1 MKAMKK
7 EKLFTR
13 NFTLLI
19 LGQVSSL
26 TGNYTLK
33 FALSMYVLEQTGSA
47 SIFAGMLS
55 AALLPTVLLSPF
67 GGILA
72 DRANRKHIM
81 VALDAL
87 SGLSVLA
94 VGLLLP
100 LGRELWV
107 IGALL
112 VLLSVLAAFESPT
125 VQACVPQ
132 MVSPQNLVQGNAV
145 VSQVSAVTSL
155 VTPFLG
161 SLFYTAFG
169 IGPVFAAA
177 VACFWLTALLECMIR
192 LEYQKPP
199 RTAGIGAIVR
209 EDLAVSAHFLRREQ
223 PDILKLLLLAALAG
237 MFVSGT
243 AVVGFPYLVRTVL
256 GLSATYY
263 GAAESA
269 MGAAAILGSLCAGLL
284 GKKLRVRDMAA
295 IFLSF
300 GLSLFPIGFS
310 FLLPVGRMARY
321 GVLLF
326 FFCVCQLGVCIFST
340 YAITLIQQRTPEQ
353 LMGKVMSC
361 VFTLSMCAQPVG
373 QVVYGALFDCFSDSV
388 YWVLIPTGMLIC
400 LIAVA
405 SRGFLKRMAAAE
417 KNKKDICKS
426 RCPFSD
432 GGDDRDRTDD
442 LLNAIQT
449 RSQLSYTPIFTCRA
463 AGPAT
468 QRRILYPP
476 LPHLSSIF
484 FLFFWPL
491 LQRGRGRSLFLTVRA
506 WRALSSPSP
515 RSPEYGSGTGRS
527 VKNSPGSVPGTP
539 PPARDGTSG

>member
-177 VACFWLTALLECMIR
+177 VVCFWLTALLECMIH

-284 GKKLRVRDMAA
+284 GKKLRVRDLSA

-300 GLSLFPIGFS
+300 GLSLFPIGLS
-310 FLLPVGRMARY
+310 FLLPVGTMARY

-373 QVVYGALFDCFSDSV
+373 QMVYGALFDCFSDRV

-405 SRGFLKRMAAAE
+405 SRGFLKRMEAAE
-417 KNKKDICKS
+417 
-426 RCPFSD
+426 
-432 GGDDRDRTDD
+432 
-442 LLNAIQT
+442 
-449 RSQLSYTPIFTCRA
+449 
-463 AGPAT
+463 
-468 QRRILYPP
+468 
-476 LPHLSSIF
+476 
-484 FLFFWPL
+484 
-491 LQRGRGRSLFLTVRA
+491 
-506 WRALSSPSP
+506 
-515 RSPEYGSGTGRS
+515 
-527 VKNSPGSVPGTP
+527 
-539 PPARDGTSG
+539 

>member
-94 VGLLLP
+94 AGLLLP

-107 IGALL
+107 IGTLL

-177 VACFWLTALLECMIR
+177 VVCFWLTALLECMIH

-300 GLSLFPIGFS
+300 GLSLFPIGLS

-340 YAITLIQQRTPEQ
+340 YAITLIQQRTPKQ

-388 YWVLIPTGMLIC
+388 YWVLIPTGVLIC

-405 SRGFLKRMAAAE
+405 SRGFLKRMEAAE
-417 KNKKDICKS
+417 
-426 RCPFSD
+426 
-432 GGDDRDRTDD
+432 
-442 LLNAIQT
+442 
-449 RSQLSYTPIFTCRA
+449 
-463 AGPAT
+463 
-468 QRRILYPP
+468 
-476 LPHLSSIF
+476 
-484 FLFFWPL
+484 
-491 LQRGRGRSLFLTVRA
+491 
-506 WRALSSPSP
+506 
-515 RSPEYGSGTGRS
+515 
-527 VKNSPGSVPGTP
+527 
-539 PPARDGTSG
+539 

>member
-94 VGLLLP
+94 AGLLLP

-177 VACFWLTALLECMIR
+177 VVCFWMTALLECMIH

-284 GKKLRVRDMAA
+284 GKKLRVRDLAA

-340 YAITLIQQRTPEQ
+340 YAITLIQQRTPKQ

-388 YWVLIPTGMLIC
+388 YWVLIPTGVLIC

-405 SRGFLKRMAAAE
+405 SRGFLKRMEAAE
-417 KNKKDICKS
+417 
-426 RCPFSD
+426 
-432 GGDDRDRTDD
+432 
-442 LLNAIQT
+442 
-449 RSQLSYTPIFTCRA
+449 
-463 AGPAT
+463 
-468 QRRILYPP
+468 
-476 LPHLSSIF
+476 
-484 FLFFWPL
+484 
-491 LQRGRGRSLFLTVRA
+491 
-506 WRALSSPSP
+506 
-515 RSPEYGSGTGRS
+515 
-527 VKNSPGSVPGTP
+527 
-539 PPARDGTSG
+539 

>member
-94 VGLLLP
+94 AGLLLP

-155 VTPFLG
+155 VTPFWG

-269 MGAAAILGSLCAGLL
+269 MGAAAILGSLCAGLM
-284 GKKLRVRDMAA
+284 GKKLRVRDLSA

-300 GLSLFPIGFS
+300 GLSLFPIGLS

-405 SRGFLKRMAAAE
+405 SRGFLKRMEAAE
-417 KNKKDICKS
+417 
-426 RCPFSD
+426 
-432 GGDDRDRTDD
+432 
-442 LLNAIQT
+442 
-449 RSQLSYTPIFTCRA
+449 
-463 AGPAT
+463 
-468 QRRILYPP
+468 
-476 LPHLSSIF
+476 
-484 FLFFWPL
+484 
-491 LQRGRGRSLFLTVRA
+491 
-506 WRALSSPSP
+506 
-515 RSPEYGSGTGRS
+515 
-527 VKNSPGSVPGTP
+527 
-539 PPARDGTSG
+539 

>member
-94 VGLLLP
+94 AGLLLP

-209 EDLAVSAHFLRREQ
+209 EDLALSAHFLRREQ

-256 GLSATYY
+256 GPSATYY
-263 GAAESA
+263 GAAETA

-300 GLSLFPIGFS
+300 GLSLFPIGLS

-373 QVVYGALFDCFSDSV
+373 QLVYGALFDCFSDSV

-405 SRGFLKRMAAAE
+405 SRGFLKRMEAAE
-417 KNKKDICKS
+417 
-426 RCPFSD
+426 
-432 GGDDRDRTDD
+432 
-442 LLNAIQT
+442 
-449 RSQLSYTPIFTCRA
+449 
-463 AGPAT
+463 
-468 QRRILYPP
+468 
-476 LPHLSSIF
+476 
-484 FLFFWPL
+484 
-491 LQRGRGRSLFLTVRA
+491 
-506 WRALSSPSP
+506 
-515 RSPEYGSGTGRS
+515 
-527 VKNSPGSVPGTP
+527 
-539 PPARDGTSG
+539 

>member
-26 TGNYTLK
+26 TGNYILK

-94 VGLLLP
+94 AGLLLP

-132 MVSPQNLVQGNAV
+132 MVSPQNLVQGNVV

-177 VACFWLTALLECMIR
+177 VVCFWLTALLECMIH

-284 GKKLRVRDMAA
+284 GKKLRVRDLSA

-300 GLSLFPIGFS
+300 GLSLFPIGLS

-340 YAITLIQQRTPEQ
+340 YAITLIQQRTPKQ

-405 SRGFLKRMAAAE
+405 SRGFLKRMEAAE
-417 KNKKDICKS
+417 
-426 RCPFSD
+426 
-432 GGDDRDRTDD
+432 
-442 LLNAIQT
+442 
-449 RSQLSYTPIFTCRA
+449 
-463 AGPAT
+463 
-468 QRRILYPP
+468 
-476 LPHLSSIF
+476 
-484 FLFFWPL
+484 
-491 LQRGRGRSLFLTVRA
+491 
-506 WRALSSPSP
+506 
-515 RSPEYGSGTGRS
+515 
-527 VKNSPGSVPGTP
+527 
-539 PPARDGTSG
+539 

>member
-94 VGLLLP
+94 AGLLLP

-177 VACFWLTALLECMIR
+177 VVCFWLTALLECMIH

-284 GKKLRVRDMAA
+284 GKKLRVRDLSA

-310 FLLPVGRMARY
+310 FLLPVGTMARY

-340 YAITLIQQRTPEQ
+340 YAITLIQQRTPKQ

-400 LIAVA
+400 LIAVV
-405 SRGFLKRMAAAE
+405 SRGFLKRMEAAE
-417 KNKKDICKS
+417 
-426 RCPFSD
+426 
-432 GGDDRDRTDD
+432 
-442 LLNAIQT
+442 
-449 RSQLSYTPIFTCRA
+449 
-463 AGPAT
+463 
-468 QRRILYPP
+468 
-476 LPHLSSIF
+476 
-484 FLFFWPL
+484 
-491 LQRGRGRSLFLTVRA
+491 
-506 WRALSSPSP
+506 
-515 RSPEYGSGTGRS
+515 
-527 VKNSPGSVPGTP
+527 
-539 PPARDGTSG
+539 

>member
-81 VALDAL
+81 VVLDAL

-94 VGLLLP
+94 AGLLLP

-155 VTPFLG
+155 ATPFLG

-177 VACFWLTALLECMIR
+177 GVCFWLTALLECMIN

-284 GKKLRVRDMAA
+284 GKKLRVRDLSA

-300 GLSLFPIGFS
+300 GLSLFPIGLS

-326 FFCVCQLGVCIFST
+326 FFCVCQLGICIFST
-340 YAITLIQQRTPEQ
+340 YAITLIQQRTPKQ

-373 QVVYGALFDCFSDSV
+373 QLVYGALFDCFSDSV

-405 SRGFLKRMAAAE
+405 SRGFLKRMEAAE
-417 KNKKDICKS
+417 
-426 RCPFSD
+426 
-432 GGDDRDRTDD
+432 
-442 LLNAIQT
+442 
-449 RSQLSYTPIFTCRA
+449 
-463 AGPAT
+463 
-468 QRRILYPP
+468 
-476 LPHLSSIF
+476 
-484 FLFFWPL
+484 
-491 LQRGRGRSLFLTVRA
+491 
-506 WRALSSPSP
+506 
-515 RSPEYGSGTGRS
+515 
-527 VKNSPGSVPGTP
+527 
-539 PPARDGTSG
+539 

>member
-94 VGLLLP
+94 AGLLLP

-155 VTPFLG
+155 VTPFWG

-177 VACFWLTALLECMIR
+177 VVCFWLTALLECMIH
-192 LEYQKPP
+192 LEHQKPP

-209 EDLAVSAHFLRREQ
+209 EDLALSAHFLRREQ

-284 GKKLRVRDMAA
+284 GKKLHVRDLSA

-310 FLLPVGRMARY
+310 FLLPVGTMARY

-373 QVVYGALFDCFSDSV
+373 QMVYGALFDCFSDSV
-388 YWVLIPTGMLIC
+388 YWVLIPTGVLIC

-405 SRGFLKRMAAAE
+405 SRGFLKRMEAAE
-417 KNKKDICKS
+417 
-426 RCPFSD
+426 
-432 GGDDRDRTDD
+432 
-442 LLNAIQT
+442 
-449 RSQLSYTPIFTCRA
+449 
-463 AGPAT
+463 
-468 QRRILYPP
+468 
-476 LPHLSSIF
+476 
-484 FLFFWPL
+484 
-491 LQRGRGRSLFLTVRA
+491 
-506 WRALSSPSP
+506 
-515 RSPEYGSGTGRS
+515 
-527 VKNSPGSVPGTP
+527 
-539 PPARDGTSG
+539 

>member
-94 VGLLLP
+94 AGLLLP

-177 VACFWLTALLECMIR
+177 VVCFWLTALLECMIH

-243 AVVGFPYLVRTVL
+243 AVVDFPYLVRTVL

-284 GKKLRVRDMAA
+284 GKKLRVRDLSA

-300 GLSLFPIGFS
+300 GLSLFPIGLS

-373 QVVYGALFDCFSDSV
+373 QMVYGALFDCFSDSV

-400 LIAVA
+400 LIAVV
-405 SRGFLKRMAAAE
+405 SRGFLKRMEAAE
-417 KNKKDICKS
+417 
-426 RCPFSD
+426 
-432 GGDDRDRTDD
+432 
-442 LLNAIQT
+442 
-449 RSQLSYTPIFTCRA
+449 
-463 AGPAT
+463 
-468 QRRILYPP
+468 
-476 LPHLSSIF
+476 
-484 FLFFWPL
+484 
-491 LQRGRGRSLFLTVRA
+491 
-506 WRALSSPSP
+506 
-515 RSPEYGSGTGRS
+515 
-527 VKNSPGSVPGTP
+527 
-539 PPARDGTSG
+539 

>member
-94 VGLLLP
+94 AGLLLP

-177 VACFWLTALLECMIR
+177 VVCFWLTALLECMIH

-209 EDLAVSAHFLRREQ
+209 EDLAVSAHFLRWEQ

-284 GKKLRVRDMAA
+284 GKKLRVRDLSA

-300 GLSLFPIGFS
+300 GLSLFPIGLS

-373 QVVYGALFDCFSDSV
+373 QLVYGALFDCFSDSV

-405 SRGFLKRMAAAE
+405 SRGFLKRMEAAE
-417 KNKKDICKS
+417 
-426 RCPFSD
+426 
-432 GGDDRDRTDD
+432 
-442 LLNAIQT
+442 
-449 RSQLSYTPIFTCRA
+449 
-463 AGPAT
+463 
-468 QRRILYPP
+468 
-476 LPHLSSIF
+476 
-484 FLFFWPL
+484 
-491 LQRGRGRSLFLTVRA
+491 
-506 WRALSSPSP
+506 
-515 RSPEYGSGTGRS
+515 
-527 VKNSPGSVPGTP
+527 
-539 PPARDGTSG
+539 

>member
-94 VGLLLP
+94 AGLLLP

-177 VACFWLTALLECMIR
+177 VACFWLTALLECMIH

-284 GKKLRVRDMAA
+284 GKKLRVRDLSA

-310 FLLPVGRMARY
+310 FLLPVGTMARY

-373 QVVYGALFDCFSDSV
+373 QMVYGALFDCFSDSV
-388 YWVLIPTGMLIC
+388 YWVLIPTGVLIC

-405 SRGFLKRMAAAE
+405 SRGFLKRMEAAE
-417 KNKKDICKS
+417 
-426 RCPFSD
+426 
-432 GGDDRDRTDD
+432 
-442 LLNAIQT
+442 
-449 RSQLSYTPIFTCRA
+449 
-463 AGPAT
+463 
-468 QRRILYPP
+468 
-476 LPHLSSIF
+476 
-484 FLFFWPL
+484 
-491 LQRGRGRSLFLTVRA
+491 
-506 WRALSSPSP
+506 
-515 RSPEYGSGTGRS
+515 
-527 VKNSPGSVPGTP
+527 
-539 PPARDGTSG
+539 

>member
-26 TGNYTLK
+26 IGNYTLK

-94 VGLLLP
+94 AGLLLP

-177 VACFWLTALLECMIR
+177 VVCFWLTALLECMIR

-340 YAITLIQQRTPEQ
+340 YAITLIQQRTPKQ

-373 QVVYGALFDCFSDSV
+373 QMVYGALFDCFSDSV

-405 SRGFLKRMAAAE
+405 SRGFLKRMEAAE
-417 KNKKDICKS
+417 
-426 RCPFSD
+426 
-432 GGDDRDRTDD
+432 
-442 LLNAIQT
+442 
-449 RSQLSYTPIFTCRA
+449 
-463 AGPAT
+463 
-468 QRRILYPP
+468 
-476 LPHLSSIF
+476 
-484 FLFFWPL
+484 
-491 LQRGRGRSLFLTVRA
+491 
-506 WRALSSPSP
+506 
-515 RSPEYGSGTGRS
+515 
-527 VKNSPGSVPGTP
+527 
-539 PPARDGTSG
+539 

>member
-94 VGLLLP
+94 AGLLLP

-177 VACFWLTALLECMIR
+177 VVCFWLTALLECMIR

-284 GKKLRVRDMAA
+284 GKKLRVRDLSA

-300 GLSLFPIGFS
+300 GLSLFPIGLS

-405 SRGFLKRMAAAE
+405 SRGFLKRMEAAE
-417 KNKKDICKS
+417 
-426 RCPFSD
+426 
-432 GGDDRDRTDD
+432 
-442 LLNAIQT
+442 
-449 RSQLSYTPIFTCRA
+449 
-463 AGPAT
+463 
-468 QRRILYPP
+468 
-476 LPHLSSIF
+476 
-484 FLFFWPL
+484 
-491 LQRGRGRSLFLTVRA
+491 
-506 WRALSSPSP
+506 
-515 RSPEYGSGTGRS
+515 
-527 VKNSPGSVPGTP
+527 
-539 PPARDGTSG
+539 

>member
-81 VALDAL
+81 VALDTL
-87 SGLSVLA
+87 SGLVVLA
-94 VGLLLP
+94 AGLLLP

-177 VACFWLTALLECMIR
+177 VVCFWLTALLECMIH

-340 YAITLIQQRTPEQ
+340 YAITLIQQRTPKQ

-388 YWVLIPTGMLIC
+388 YWVLIPTGVLIC

-405 SRGFLKRMAAAE
+405 SRGFLKRMEAAE
-417 KNKKDICKS
+417 
-426 RCPFSD
+426 
-432 GGDDRDRTDD
+432 
-442 LLNAIQT
+442 
-449 RSQLSYTPIFTCRA
+449 
-463 AGPAT
+463 
-468 QRRILYPP
+468 
-476 LPHLSSIF
+476 
-484 FLFFWPL
+484 
-491 LQRGRGRSLFLTVRA
+491 
-506 WRALSSPSP
+506 
-515 RSPEYGSGTGRS
+515 
-527 VKNSPGSVPGTP
+527 
-539 PPARDGTSG
+539 

>member
-55 AALLPTVLLSPF
+55 AALLPTVLFSPF

-94 VGLLLP
+94 AGLLLP

-155 VTPFLG
+155 ATPFLG

-177 VACFWLTALLECMIR
+177 VVCFWLTALLECMIH
-192 LEYQKPP
+192 LEHQKPP

-269 MGAAAILGSLCAGLL
+269 MGAAAILGSLCAGLM
-284 GKKLRVRDMAA
+284 GKKLRVRDLAA

-405 SRGFLKRMAAAE
+405 SRRFLKRMEAAE
-417 KNKKDICKS
+417 
-426 RCPFSD
+426 
-432 GGDDRDRTDD
+432 
-442 LLNAIQT
+442 
-449 RSQLSYTPIFTCRA
+449 
-463 AGPAT
+463 
-468 QRRILYPP
+468 
-476 LPHLSSIF
+476 
-484 FLFFWPL
+484 
-491 LQRGRGRSLFLTVRA
+491 
-506 WRALSSPSP
+506 
-515 RSPEYGSGTGRS
+515 
-527 VKNSPGSVPGTP
+527 
-539 PPARDGTSG
+539 

>member
-94 VGLLLP
+94 AGLLLP

-177 VACFWLTALLECMIR
+177 VVCFWLTALLECMIH

-269 MGAAAILGSLCAGLL
+269 MGAAAILGSLCAGLM
-284 GKKLRVRDMAA
+284 GKKLRVRDLAA

-405 SRGFLKRMAAAE
+405 SRGFLKRMEAAE
-417 KNKKDICKS
+417 
-426 RCPFSD
+426 
-432 GGDDRDRTDD
+432 
-442 LLNAIQT
+442 
-449 RSQLSYTPIFTCRA
+449 
-463 AGPAT
+463 
-468 QRRILYPP
+468 
-476 LPHLSSIF
+476 
-484 FLFFWPL
+484 
-491 LQRGRGRSLFLTVRA
+491 
-506 WRALSSPSP
+506 
-515 RSPEYGSGTGRS
+515 
-527 VKNSPGSVPGTP
+527 
-539 PPARDGTSG
+539 

>member
-94 VGLLLP
+94 AGLLLP

-177 VACFWLTALLECMIR
+177 VVCFWLTALLECMIR

-284 GKKLRVRDMAA
+284 GKKLRVRDLSA

-300 GLSLFPIGFS
+300 GLSLFPIGLS

-340 YAITLIQQRTPEQ
+340 YAITLIQQRTPKQ

-373 QVVYGALFDCFSDSV
+373 QMVYGALFDCFSDSV
-388 YWVLIPTGMLIC
+388 YWVLIPTGVLIC
-400 LIAVA
+400 LIALA
-405 SRGFLKRMAAAE
+405 SQGFLKRMEAAE
-417 KNKKDICKS
+417 
-426 RCPFSD
+426 
-432 GGDDRDRTDD
+432 
-442 LLNAIQT
+442 
-449 RSQLSYTPIFTCRA
+449 
-463 AGPAT
+463 
-468 QRRILYPP
+468 
-476 LPHLSSIF
+476 
-484 FLFFWPL
+484 
-491 LQRGRGRSLFLTVRA
+491 
-506 WRALSSPSP
+506 
-515 RSPEYGSGTGRS
+515 
-527 VKNSPGSVPGTP
+527 
-539 PPARDGTSG
+539 

>member
-81 VALDAL
+81 VALDTL
-87 SGLSVLA
+87 SGLVVLA
-94 VGLLLP
+94 AGLLLP

-177 VACFWLTALLECMIR
+177 VVCFWLTALLECMIH

-243 AVVGFPYLVRTVL
+243 AVVGFPYLVRTGL

-300 GLSLFPIGFS
+300 GLSLFPIGLS

-340 YAITLIQQRTPEQ
+340 YAITLIQQRTPKQ

-373 QVVYGALFDCFSDSV
+373 QVVYGALFDCFFDSV
-388 YWVLIPTGMLIC
+388 YWVLIPTGVLIC

-405 SRGFLKRMAAAE
+405 SRGFLKRMEAAE
-417 KNKKDICKS
+417 
-426 RCPFSD
+426 
-432 GGDDRDRTDD
+432 
-442 LLNAIQT
+442 
-449 RSQLSYTPIFTCRA
+449 
-463 AGPAT
+463 
-468 QRRILYPP
+468 
-476 LPHLSSIF
+476 
-484 FLFFWPL
+484 
-491 LQRGRGRSLFLTVRA
+491 
-506 WRALSSPSP
+506 
-515 RSPEYGSGTGRS
+515 
-527 VKNSPGSVPGTP
+527 
-539 PPARDGTSG
+539 

>member
-94 VGLLLP
+94 AGLLLP
-100 LGRELWV
+100 LGRGLWV

-155 VTPFLG
+155 ATPFLG

-177 VACFWLTALLECMIR
+177 VVCFWLTALLECMIH

-209 EDLAVSAHFLRREQ
+209 EDLAVSAHFLRWEQ

-284 GKKLRVRDMAA
+284 GKKLRVRDLSS

-300 GLSLFPIGFS
+300 GLSLFPIGLS

-373 QVVYGALFDCFSDSV
+373 QLVYGALFDCFSDSV

-405 SRGFLKRMAAAE
+405 SRGFLKRMEAAE
-417 KNKKDICKS
+417 
-426 RCPFSD
+426 
-432 GGDDRDRTDD
+432 
-442 LLNAIQT
+442 
-449 RSQLSYTPIFTCRA
+449 
-463 AGPAT
+463 
-468 QRRILYPP
+468 
-476 LPHLSSIF
+476 
-484 FLFFWPL
+484 
-491 LQRGRGRSLFLTVRA
+491 
-506 WRALSSPSP
+506 
-515 RSPEYGSGTGRS
+515 
-527 VKNSPGSVPGTP
+527 
-539 PPARDGTSG
+539 

>member
-94 VGLLLP
+94 AGLLLP

-177 VACFWLTALLECMIR
+177 VVCFWLTALLECMIH

-209 EDLAVSAHFLRREQ
+209 EDLAVSAHFLRWEQ

-284 GKKLRVRDMAA
+284 GKKLRVRDLSA

-300 GLSLFPIGFS
+300 GLSLFPIGLS

-373 QVVYGALFDCFSDSV
+373 QMVYGALFDCFSDSV
-388 YWVLIPTGMLIC
+388 YWVLIPTGVLIC

-405 SRGFLKRMAAAE
+405 SRGFLKRMEAAE
-417 KNKKDICKS
+417 
-426 RCPFSD
+426 
-432 GGDDRDRTDD
+432 
-442 LLNAIQT
+442 
-449 RSQLSYTPIFTCRA
+449 
-463 AGPAT
+463 
-468 QRRILYPP
+468 
-476 LPHLSSIF
+476 
-484 FLFFWPL
+484 
-491 LQRGRGRSLFLTVRA
+491 
-506 WRALSSPSP
+506 
-515 RSPEYGSGTGRS
+515 
-527 VKNSPGSVPGTP
+527 
-539 PPARDGTSG
+539 

>member
-94 VGLLLP
+94 AGLLLP

-177 VACFWLTALLECMIR
+177 VVCFWLTALLECMIH

-209 EDLAVSAHFLRREQ
+209 EDLALSAHFLRREQ

-340 YAITLIQQRTPEQ
+340 YAITLIQQRTPKQ

-388 YWVLIPTGMLIC
+388 YWVLIPTGVLIC

-405 SRGFLKRMAAAE
+405 SRGFLKRMEAAE
-417 KNKKDICKS
+417 
-426 RCPFSD
+426 
-432 GGDDRDRTDD
+432 
-442 LLNAIQT
+442 
-449 RSQLSYTPIFTCRA
+449 
-463 AGPAT
+463 
-468 QRRILYPP
+468 
-476 LPHLSSIF
+476 
-484 FLFFWPL
+484 
-491 LQRGRGRSLFLTVRA
+491 
-506 WRALSSPSP
+506 
-515 RSPEYGSGTGRS
+515 
-527 VKNSPGSVPGTP
+527 
-539 PPARDGTSG
+539 

>member
-13 NFTLLI
+13 NFALLI

-94 VGLLLP
+94 AGLLLP

-177 VACFWLTALLECMIR
+177 VVCFWLTALLECMIR

-284 GKKLRVRDMAA
+284 GKKLRVRDLSS

-300 GLSLFPIGFS
+300 GLSLFPIGLS

-405 SRGFLKRMAAAE
+405 SRGFLKRMEAAE
-417 KNKKDICKS
+417 
-426 RCPFSD
+426 
-432 GGDDRDRTDD
+432 
-442 LLNAIQT
+442 
-449 RSQLSYTPIFTCRA
+449 
-463 AGPAT
+463 
-468 QRRILYPP
+468 
-476 LPHLSSIF
+476 
-484 FLFFWPL
+484 
-491 LQRGRGRSLFLTVRA
+491 
-506 WRALSSPSP
+506 
-515 RSPEYGSGTGRS
+515 
-527 VKNSPGSVPGTP
+527 
-539 PPARDGTSG
+539 

>member
-94 VGLLLP
+94 AGLLLP

-177 VACFWLTALLECMIR
+177 VVCFWLTALLECMIH

-199 RTAGIGAIVR
+199 RTAGIGTIVR

-269 MGAAAILGSLCAGLL
+269 MGAAAILGSLCAGLM
-284 GKKLRVRDMAA
+284 GKKLRVRDLAA

-300 GLSLFPIGFS
+300 GLSLFPIGLS

-340 YAITLIQQRTPEQ
+340 YAITLIQQRTPKQ

-373 QVVYGALFDCFSDSV
+373 QLVYGALFDCFSDSV

-405 SRGFLKRMAAAE
+405 SRGFLKRMEAAE
-417 KNKKDICKS
+417 
-426 RCPFSD
+426 
-432 GGDDRDRTDD
+432 
-442 LLNAIQT
+442 
-449 RSQLSYTPIFTCRA
+449 
-463 AGPAT
+463 
-468 QRRILYPP
+468 
-476 LPHLSSIF
+476 
-484 FLFFWPL
+484 
-491 LQRGRGRSLFLTVRA
+491 
-506 WRALSSPSP
+506 
-515 RSPEYGSGTGRS
+515 
-527 VKNSPGSVPGTP
+527 
-539 PPARDGTSG
+539 

>member
-47 SIFAGMLS
+47 SIFAVMLS

-94 VGLLLP
+94 AGLLLP

-177 VACFWLTALLECMIR
+177 VVCFWLTALLECMIH

-300 GLSLFPIGFS
+300 GLSLFPIGLS

-405 SRGFLKRMAAAE
+405 SRGFLKRMEAAE
-417 KNKKDICKS
+417 
-426 RCPFSD
+426 
-432 GGDDRDRTDD
+432 
-442 LLNAIQT
+442 
-449 RSQLSYTPIFTCRA
+449 
-463 AGPAT
+463 
-468 QRRILYPP
+468 
-476 LPHLSSIF
+476 
-484 FLFFWPL
+484 
-491 LQRGRGRSLFLTVRA
+491 
-506 WRALSSPSP
+506 
-515 RSPEYGSGTGRS
+515 
-527 VKNSPGSVPGTP
+527 
-539 PPARDGTSG
+539 

>member
-94 VGLLLP
+94 AGLLLP

-177 VACFWLTALLECMIR
+177 VVCFWLTALLECMIH

-269 MGAAAILGSLCAGLL
+269 MGAAAILGSLCAGLM

-310 FLLPVGRMARY
+310 FLLPVGTMARY

-405 SRGFLKRMAAAE
+405 SRGFLKRMEAAE
-417 KNKKDICKS
+417 
-426 RCPFSD
+426 
-432 GGDDRDRTDD
+432 
-442 LLNAIQT
+442 
-449 RSQLSYTPIFTCRA
+449 
-463 AGPAT
+463 
-468 QRRILYPP
+468 
-476 LPHLSSIF
+476 
-484 FLFFWPL
+484 
-491 LQRGRGRSLFLTVRA
+491 
-506 WRALSSPSP
+506 
-515 RSPEYGSGTGRS
+515 
-527 VKNSPGSVPGTP
+527 
-539 PPARDGTSG
+539 

>member
-94 VGLLLP
+94 AGLLLP

-125 VQACVPQ
+125 VQACVSQ

-145 VSQVSAVTSL
+145 VGQVSAVTSL
-155 VTPFLG
+155 ATPFLG

-177 VACFWLTALLECMIR
+177 VVCFWLTALLECMIH

-284 GKKLRVRDMAA
+284 GKKLRVRDLSA

-300 GLSLFPIGFS
+300 GLSLFPIGLS

-388 YWVLIPTGMLIC
+388 YWVLIPTGVLIC

-405 SRGFLKRMAAAE
+405 SRGFLKRMEAAE
-417 KNKKDICKS
+417 
-426 RCPFSD
+426 
-432 GGDDRDRTDD
+432 
-442 LLNAIQT
+442 
-449 RSQLSYTPIFTCRA
+449 
-463 AGPAT
+463 
-468 QRRILYPP
+468 
-476 LPHLSSIF
+476 
-484 FLFFWPL
+484 
-491 LQRGRGRSLFLTVRA
+491 
-506 WRALSSPSP
+506 
-515 RSPEYGSGTGRS
+515 
-527 VKNSPGSVPGTP
+527 
-539 PPARDGTSG
+539 

>member
-94 VGLLLP
+94 AGLLLP

-145 VSQVSAVTSL
+145 VGQVSAVTSL

-177 VACFWLTALLECMIR
+177 VVCFWLTALLECMIH

-199 RTAGIGAIVR
+199 RTAGIGTIVR

-300 GLSLFPIGFS
+300 GLSLFPIGLS

-340 YAITLIQQRTPEQ
+340 YAITLIQQRTPKQ

-373 QVVYGALFDCFSDSV
+373 QVVYGALFDCFFDSV

-400 LIAVA
+400 LIALA
-405 SRGFLKRMAAAE
+405 SQGFLKRMEAAE
-417 KNKKDICKS
+417 
-426 RCPFSD
+426 
-432 GGDDRDRTDD
+432 
-442 LLNAIQT
+442 
-449 RSQLSYTPIFTCRA
+449 
-463 AGPAT
+463 
-468 QRRILYPP
+468 
-476 LPHLSSIF
+476 
-484 FLFFWPL
+484 
-491 LQRGRGRSLFLTVRA
+491 
-506 WRALSSPSP
+506 
-515 RSPEYGSGTGRS
+515 
-527 VKNSPGSVPGTP
+527 
-539 PPARDGTSG
+539 

>member
-55 AALLPTVLLSPF
+55 TALLPTVLLSPF

-94 VGLLLP
+94 AGLLLP

-177 VACFWLTALLECMIR
+177 VVCFWLTALLECMIH

-284 GKKLRVRDMAA
+284 GKKLRVRDLSA

-300 GLSLFPIGFS
+300 GLSLFPIGLS

-340 YAITLIQQRTPEQ
+340 YAITLIQQRTPKQ

-405 SRGFLKRMAAAE
+405 SQGFLKRMEAAE
-417 KNKKDICKS
+417 
-426 RCPFSD
+426 
-432 GGDDRDRTDD
+432 
-442 LLNAIQT
+442 
-449 RSQLSYTPIFTCRA
+449 
-463 AGPAT
+463 
-468 QRRILYPP
+468 
-476 LPHLSSIF
+476 
-484 FLFFWPL
+484 
-491 LQRGRGRSLFLTVRA
+491 
-506 WRALSSPSP
+506 
-515 RSPEYGSGTGRS
+515 
-527 VKNSPGSVPGTP
+527 
-539 PPARDGTSG
+539 

>member
-94 VGLLLP
+94 AGLLLP

-300 GLSLFPIGFS
+300 GLSLFPIGLS
-310 FLLPVGRMARY
+310 FLLPVGTMARY

-373 QVVYGALFDCFSDSV
+373 QMVYGALFDCFSDSV

-405 SRGFLKRMAAAE
+405 SRGFLKRMEAAE
-417 KNKKDICKS
+417 
-426 RCPFSD
+426 
-432 GGDDRDRTDD
+432 
-442 LLNAIQT
+442 
-449 RSQLSYTPIFTCRA
+449 
-463 AGPAT
+463 
-468 QRRILYPP
+468 
-476 LPHLSSIF
+476 
-484 FLFFWPL
+484 
-491 LQRGRGRSLFLTVRA
+491 
-506 WRALSSPSP
+506 
-515 RSPEYGSGTGRS
+515 
-527 VKNSPGSVPGTP
+527 
-539 PPARDGTSG
+539 

>member
-94 VGLLLP
+94 AGLLLP

-177 VACFWLTALLECMIR
+177 VVCFWLTALLECMIH

-295 IFLSF
+295 IYLSF
-300 GLSLFPIGFS
+300 GLSLFPIGLS

-340 YAITLIQQRTPEQ
+340 YAITLIQQRTPKQ

-373 QVVYGALFDCFSDSV
+373 QMVYGALFDCFSDSV
-388 YWVLIPTGMLIC
+388 YWVLIPTGVLIC

-405 SRGFLKRMAAAE
+405 SRGFLKRMEAAE
-417 KNKKDICKS
+417 
-426 RCPFSD
+426 
-432 GGDDRDRTDD
+432 
-442 LLNAIQT
+442 
-449 RSQLSYTPIFTCRA
+449 
-463 AGPAT
+463 
-468 QRRILYPP
+468 
-476 LPHLSSIF
+476 
-484 FLFFWPL
+484 
-491 LQRGRGRSLFLTVRA
+491 
-506 WRALSSPSP
+506 
-515 RSPEYGSGTGRS
+515 
-527 VKNSPGSVPGTP
+527 
-539 PPARDGTSG
+539 

>member
-47 SIFAGMLS
+47 SIFAGMLA

-94 VGLLLP
+94 AGLLLP
-100 LGRELWV
+100 LGRGLWV

-155 VTPFLG
+155 ATPFLG

-177 VACFWLTALLECMIR
+177 VACFWLTALLECMIN

-269 MGAAAILGSLCAGLL
+269 MGAAAILGSLCAGLM
-284 GKKLRVRDMAA
+284 GKKLRVRDLSA

-300 GLSLFPIGFS
+300 GLSLFPIGLS

-405 SRGFLKRMAAAE
+405 SRVFFKRMEAAE
-417 KNKKDICKS
+417 
-426 RCPFSD
+426 
-432 GGDDRDRTDD
+432 
-442 LLNAIQT
+442 
-449 RSQLSYTPIFTCRA
+449 
-463 AGPAT
+463 
-468 QRRILYPP
+468 
-476 LPHLSSIF
+476 
-484 FLFFWPL
+484 
-491 LQRGRGRSLFLTVRA
+491 
-506 WRALSSPSP
+506 
-515 RSPEYGSGTGRS
+515 
-527 VKNSPGSVPGTP
+527 
-539 PPARDGTSG
+539 